1 MYIAMDMKSRKYD
14 MGTRQQAKT
23 ATRDAIIKAAID
35 TFMAERSFAITLP
48 AVAER
53 AEVTVKTVLRHFGS
67 REALIDA
74 AWSQDATTS
83 WPKDPAPDDADAA
96 LRVLIAHYERRGEMV
111 LTMLADENDPRAR
124 QMTDAGRLAHRE
136 WVEEVFAGRLPEGID
151 ARCRLIDVLVVAT
164 DVYAWKLMR
173 LDRGLS
179 VDDVHDRMLPD
190 DRGAIGWSP
199 NAMKILFAIV
209 DGGGNIPPQL
219 AVAKALAARGVEIH
233 VLGHRGIRE
242 RVEAAGLAF
251 ESFTRGGISIPPSSG
266 RCQRS

>member
-14 MGTRQQAKT
+14 MGTRQRAKT
-23 ATRDAIIKAAID
+23 ATRDAILQAAID

-53 AEVTVKTVLRHFGS
+53 AEVTVKTVLRHFGN
-67 REALIDA
+67 REALIDE
-74 AWSQDATTS
+74 AWSHGWDDVMAERT
-83 WPKDPAPDDADAA
+83 APLDDADAA

-179 VDDVHDRMLPD
+179 VDDVHDRMCLMTEALLA
-190 DRGAIGWSP
+190 GAP
-199 NAMKILFAIV
+199 T
-209 DGGGNIPPQL
+209 P
-219 AVAKALAARGVEIH
+219 
-233 VLGHRGIRE
+233 
-242 RVEAAGLAF
+242 
-251 ESFTRGGISIPPSSG
+251 
-266 RCQRS
+266 